1 MNKTFMWLIIYIC
14 VSLIQCAEQNETQ
27 SLIIPKELGNYFEE
41 NDYSNS
47 SCIYLQYL
55 NLTMFTLNNFSINFI
70 NNDFTLHFCPN
81 INNNNNNNVNTST
94 YITNTNNTIYSPIST
109 YIKHNEVY
117 VKVLN
122 TSILNANQTDTYILR
137 CSIDSDSNTNPTTNI
152 INIPNTHCFIYKIQ
166 NFLYE
171 NNPIFSNLLI
181 LFGVIILFFGNAYPR
196 SAIIITCIYI
206 LFYSVQLLFDLMQF
220 NILGKRNVNTFYW
233 GLLLIVLI
241 LGPLLGVLITLSS
254 TIFRFAMGFF
264 GGYLGFKML
273 LYYPLLLKFSNP
285 VTINQY
291 VGVAFHGGVGVALG
305 IAFIF
310 IKQTK
315 LCMRIATSI
324 VGSYMFVVGLGLYA
338 GGFLNEMYAAS
349 LARCGDYVS
358 VRKYLNRGITWFY
371 IGWFVLL
378 GVCGVL
384 FQNWRDKMQQQEEKP
399 FKQQH
404 KQEIDLTAKSYQLM
418 DKSSMIV
425 SDDEDDDN

>member
-1 MNKTFMWLIIYIC
+1 MNKTLICLLYMC
-14 VSLIQCAEQNETQ
+14 VSLIQCTSLSTNVNETQ

-41 NDYSNS
+41 NDFSNS

-55 NLTMFTLNNFSINFI
+55 NLTMFTLNNFSINFF
-70 NNDFTLHFCPN
+70 NDELTLHFCSH
-81 INNNNNNNVNTST
+81 NNNTST
-94 YITNTNNTIYSPIST
+94 YLTNTNNTIHSPVST
-109 YIKHNEVY
+109 YIQHNEVY

-122 TSILNANQTDTYILR
+122 SSILQENQTDTYILR
-137 CSIDSDSNTNPTTNI
+137 CNIHNDTTNTNSVI
-152 INIPNTHCFIYKIQ
+152 YIPNTHCFVYKIQ

-181 LFGVIILFFGNAYPR
+181 LSGVVILFFGNAYPR
-196 SAIIITCIYI
+196 SSIIITCIYI

-220 NILGKRNVNTFYW
+220 NVLGKRNVNMFYW
-233 GLLLIVLI
+233 GLLIIVLI
-241 LGPLLGVLITLSS
+241 LGPLLGVLITLS
-254 TIFRFAMGFF
+254 TKIFKFTMGFF

-273 LYYPLLLKFSNP
+273 LYYPLLLKFNNP

-305 IAFIF
+305 VAFVF
-310 IKQTK
+310 IKRTK

-324 VGSYMFVVGLGLYA
+324 VGSYMFVVGLGLYV

-349 LARCGDYVS
+349 LARCGDFTS

-371 IGWFVLL
+371 IGWFVVL
-378 GVCGVL
+378 GMCGML
-384 FQNWRDKMQQQEEKP
+384 FQTWKDKMQQQEEKP
-399 FKQQH
+399 FKQQQH
-404 KQEIDLTAKSYQLM
+404 KQEIDLGAKSYQLM

-425 SDDEDDDN
+425 SEDDDDDN